1 MRAAQQSNTELQ
13 VILKALGYLKTHW
26 WLLLAEALLIYGYN
40 IFTYS
45 QTPPVYASD
54 ASLLIDNSKGRM
66 YRTYMLGNTRNEDKK
81 RNLVHLLNSHEVFQR
96 LKTALTDYY
105 NEEGRPKYL
114 RMLFP
119 EGGYPPNHFRQ
130 FINLNWDSKS
140 DIYNIGCTGPN
151 PDAAHALCL
160 VYMNTIHDY
169 YPEIGQ
175 REDMMKREFLSRQ
188 ISSETREIGERENS
202 LNEFQK
208 DNPEFIDFMSEGGK
222 EKLPRLLREA
232 VRKLKNEIEDNRSLR
247 NLLLNVPSAKRG
259 EHTSLRLAIDQLT
272 KQVGDL
278 TNELQLTEQST
289 DPGKKERLDSLN
301 EEIAQS
307 SARLSTLNEKEMD
320 LYLKTPIKAD
330 DARAQIAKLEFDFRV
345 KLTGLKRAEADLEDA
360 NRKIRKFQSL
370 FLQYDRLTG
379 ELRHHK
385 TMLDNLYKREQR
397 TEIELS
403 AGQAEIFRLREPSRN
418 DKRVAPFLSN
428 FLYRA
433 LSLSIFAIAVTV
445 ILLLALVPRLDSE
458 AEVNR
463 LNLPVI
469 GKIPSMRQTGRSVE
483 DIPSF
488 GLEHL
493 KIMHYRILRETKDVP
508 CPVVVVSSPNARE
521 GKSTVVHSLAI
532 TSQSPTRKTL
542 LIDGD
547 MLTLRPYKFANIQ
560 EDQTPGLKSVLYSDV
575 MPNPKDLIVHTTIE
589 GVSYMP
595 RGERVDPTQL
605 HHNLKSIEAMV
616 KQLRTEYDLI
626 LIDTPPLFA
635 SNLAHQWSGMADLI
649 VLVARMYVT
658 RPKDILEAIQT
669 CKVFSKAPVGLALN
683 CVPLTSA
690 HKRASNYYFSRKKV
704 KTRLAA

>member
-1 MRAAQQSNTELQ
+1 MRPTQQTNSELQ
-13 VILKALGYLKTHW
+13 VVLKALGYFKTHW
-26 WLLLAEALLIYGYN
+26 WLLLAEVLLIYAYN
-40 IFTYS
+40 LFSYS
-45 QTPPVYASD
+45 RTPPVYGSD

-66 YRTYMLGNTRNEDKK
+66 YRTYMLGSYRNEDKK

-96 LKTALTDYY
+96 LKTAMTDYY
-105 NEEGRPKYL
+105 NEEGRPRFL

-119 EGGYPPNHFRQ
+119 ESGSTPNFFRQ
-130 FINLNWDSKS
+130 FINLTWDAKS
-140 DIYNIGCTGPN
+140 DIYNIACNGPN
-151 PDAAHALCL
+151 PDAAHAVCL

-175 REDMMKREFLSRQ
+175 REDMMKREFLARQ
-188 ISSETREIGERENS
+188 ISSESREIGERENNLS
-202 LNEFQK
+202 EFQK
-208 DNPEFIDFMSEGGK
+208 ANPEFIDFLAEGGK
-222 EKLPRLLREA
+222 EKLPRMLREQ
-232 VRKLKNEIEDNRSLR
+232 VRKLKNDIEDNRSLR

-259 EHTSLRLAIDQLT
+259 EHTSLRLSIEQLT
-272 KQVGDL
+272 RQIQDL
-278 TNELQLTEQST
+278 TNELQLTEQSQ
-289 DPGKKERLDSLN
+289 DPSKKERLDSLN
-301 EEIAQS
+301 EEIAQAS
-307 SARLSTLNEKEMD
+307 SRLATLNEKETD
-320 LYLKTPIKAD
+320 LYLKTPIRVD
-330 DARAQIAKLEFDFRV
+330 DARGQIAKLEFEYRV
-345 KLTGLKRAEADLEDA
+345 KITGLKRAEADLEEA
-360 NRKIRKFQSL
+360 NRKIRKFQNL

-379 ELRHHK
+379 ELVHHR

-418 DKRVAPFLSN
+418 ENRNGPFLASYI
-428 FLYRA
+428 YRA
-433 LSLSIFAIAVTV
+433 LSLSLFAIAITL

-458 AEVNR
+458 AEVHR

-469 GKIPSMRQTGRSVE
+469 GKVPAMRQTGRSVE

-493 KIMHYRILRETKDVP
+493 KIMHYRILRETKDVS
-508 CPVVVVSSPNARE
+508 CPVIVVSSPNARE

-532 TSQSPTRKTL
+532 TSQSSTRKTL

-547 MLTLRPYKFANIQ
+547 LLTLRPYKFASIQ
-560 EDQTPGLKSVLYSDV
+560 EDQTPGLKSVLTSTTA
-575 MPNPKDLIVHTTIE
+575 PNPSDLIVHTTIE
-589 GVSYMP
+589 GVSFMP

-605 HHNLKSIEAMV
+605 HHNLKAVEVMIKE
-616 KQLRTEYDLI
+616 LRTQYDLI

-690 HKRASNYYFSRKKV
+690 HKRASNYYFSRKKT
-704 KTRLAA
+704 KSRLAA

>member
-1 MRAAQQSNTELQ
+1 MRTAQQGNVEVQ
-13 VILKALGYLKTHW
+13 VLLKALGYFKTHW
-26 WLLLAEALLIYGYN
+26 WLILLEALVIYGYN
-40 IFTYS
+40 IFQYS
-45 QTPPVYASD
+45 RTPPIYSSE

-66 YRTYMLGNTRNEDKK
+66 YRTYMLGSYRNEDKK
-81 RNLVHLLNSHEVFQR
+81 RNLVHLLNSHDVFQR
-96 LKTALTDYY
+96 FKTSFTDHY
-105 NEEGRPKYL
+105 NEEGRPRYL
-114 RMLFP
+114 RSFFP
-119 EGGYPPNHFRQ
+119 DQPHSPNYFRQ
-130 FINLNWDSKS
+130 FVTLNWDQKS
-140 DIYNIGCTGPN
+140 DIYNIACTGPN
-151 PDAAHALCL
+151 PDAAHAVCL

-175 REDMMKREFLSRQ
+175 REDMMKREFLARQ
-188 ISSETREIGERENS
+188 ISSETREIGERENALS
-202 LNEFQK
+202 EFQK
-208 DNPEFIDFMSEGGK
+208 ANPEFIDFLAEGGK
-222 EKLPRLLREA
+222 EQLPRMLRET
-232 VRKLKNEIEDNRSLR
+232 VRKLRSEIEDNRALR

-259 EHTSLRLAIDQLT
+259 EHTSLRLAIESLT
-272 KQVGDL
+272 RQVQDL
-278 TNELQLTEQST
+278 TNELQLTEQSN
-289 DPGKKERLDSLN
+289 DPGKREKLASLN
-301 EEIAQS
+301 QEIAQAS
-307 SARLSTLNEKEMD
+307 SRLANLNEKETD
-320 LYLKTPIKAD
+320 LYVKTPIKVD
-330 DARAQIAKLEFDFRV
+330 EARGQIAKLEFEYRL
-345 KLTGLKRAEADLEDA
+345 KLTSLRRAESDLEEA
-360 NRKIRKFQSL
+360 NRKIRKFQNL

-418 DKRVAPFLSN
+418 EKRVAPLITN
-428 FLYRA
+428 YLYRS
-433 LSLSIFAIAVTV
+433 LSLTLFATIISI

-458 AEVNR
+458 AEVHR

-493 KIMHYRILRETKDVP
+493 KIMHYRILRETKDIP
-508 CPVVVVSSPNARE
+508 CPIVVVSSPNARE

-532 TSQSPTRKTL
+532 TSQSSTRKTL

-547 MLTLRPYKFANIQ
+547 LLTLRPYKFAGVQ
-560 EDQTPGLKSVLYSDV
+560 EDQTRGLKSVLVS
-575 MPNPKDLIVHTTIE
+575 PTPPPTNELIVHTTIE

-605 HHNLKSIEAMV
+605 HHHLKPIEAMV
-616 KQLRTEYDLI
+616 KSLRTQYDLI

-658 RPKDILEAIQT
+658 RPKDIMEAIHT

-683 CVPLTSA
+683 CVSLTSA

>member
-1 MRAAQQSNTELQ
+1 MRAAQTTNNELQ
-13 VILKALGYLKTHW
+13 VLLKAVGYIKTHW

-40 IFTYS
+40 LFNYS
-45 QTPPVYASD
+45 RTPPVYASD
-54 ASLLIDNSKGRM
+54 ASLLIDNSKGKM
-66 YRTYMLGNTRNEDKK
+66 YRTYMLGNNRNEDKK
-81 RNLVHLLNSHEVFQR
+81 RNLVHLLNSHDVFQR

-105 NEEGRPKYL
+105 NEEGRPRYL
-114 RMLFP
+114 RTLFP
-119 EGGYPPNHFRQ
+119 EAGFSPNHFRQ
-130 FINLNWDSKS
+130 FINLTWDAKS
-140 DIYNIGCTGPN
+140 DIYNINCTGPN
-151 PDAAHALCL
+151 PDAAHAMCL

-188 ISSETREIGERENS
+188 ISSETREIGERENALS
-202 LNEFQK
+202 EFQK
-208 DNPEFIDFMSEGGK
+208 LHPEFIDFLAEGGK
-222 EKLPRLLREA
+222 EKLPRLLRES

-259 EHTSLRLAIDQLT
+259 EHTSLKLAIEQLT
-272 KQVGDL
+272 RQIGDL
-278 TNELQLTEQST
+278 TNELQLTEQSS
-289 DPGKKERLDSLN
+289 DPSKKERLDSLN
-301 EEIAQS
+301 AEIAQA
-307 SARLSTLNEKEMD
+307 SARLATLNEKETD
-320 LYLKTPIKAD
+320 LYLKAPIRVD
-330 DARAQIAKLEFDFRV
+330 DARGQIAKLEFDYRV
-345 KLTGLKRAEADLEDA
+345 KYTALHRAEADLEEA
-360 NRKIRKFQSL
+360 NRKIQKFQSL

-379 ELRHHK
+379 ELAHHR

-418 DKRVAPFLSN
+418 DSRVAPFITSY
-428 FLYRA
+428 LYRSLSLTIFAVA
-433 LSLSIFAIAVTV
+433 LSI
-445 ILLLALVPRLDSE
+445 ILLMALVPRLDSE
-458 AEVNR
+458 AEVLR

-469 GKIPSMRQTGRSVE
+469 GKVPSMRQTGRSVE

-508 CPVVVVSSPNARE
+508 CPVIVVSSPNARE
-521 GKSTVVHSLAI
+521 GKSTVVHSLAM
-532 TSQSPTRKTL
+532 TSQSSTRRTL

-547 MLTLRPYKFANIQ
+547 MLTLRPYKFAGVQ
-560 EDQTPGLKSVLYSDV
+560 EDQTLGLKSVLVGDQ
-575 MPNPKDLIVHTTIE
+575 MPDPKDLIVHTTVE

-595 RGERVDPTQL
+595 RGERIDPTQL
-605 HHNLKSIEAMV
+605 HHNLKSIEGMI
-616 KQLRTEYDLI
+616 KQLRTQYDLI

-690 HKRASNYYFSRKKV
+690 HRRASNYYFSRKKT